1 MQESL
6 KIFKVTV
13 QTNEIVVEIDR
24 PRSVLSF
31 DNLIFNCLKLSFS
44 TIFQLEVRERTKGTV
59 WPHV

>member
-31 DNLIFNCLKLSFS
+31 DNLIFNCLQLSFS
-44 TIFQLEVRERTKGTV
+44 TIFQLEVRERTKDAV